1 MYSKVILA
9 LCFVFCTTAHAH
21 EMTPAY
27 PQLKSSYIEG
37 VSSAKMKLFNR
48 RNDVS
53 YYLIEVFTSDFKPI
67 PFASSS
73 ISTVSSKIIMVGYNK
88 SKIFDVYIRSS
99 DIDRAVYICTQSKLL
114 KQTDQ
119 ISLIT
124 SRVCSKIKDK

>member
-1 MYSKVILA
+1 MYCKVIIA
-9 LCFVFCTTAHAH
+9 LCFVFCTTAYAH

-27 PQLKSSYIEG
+27 PQLKPSYIEG
-37 VSSAKMKLFNR
+37 VSSTKMKLFNR
-48 RNDVS
+48 RKDVS

-67 PFASSS
+67 PFASTSL
-73 ISTVSSKIIMVGYNK
+73 STVSSKVVRVGHNK
-88 SKIFDVYIRSS
+88 SKMFDVYIRSS
-99 DIDRAVYICTQSKLL
+99 DLDRAVYICTQSKLL